1 MKNISTK
8 LIRAEYQYYVEKAT
22 GTNNEIDWN
31 KLVDLLCVDGDW
43 TIQGAETLVAIVQ
56 NYGSFVLKNALA
68 LAIATNI
75 EDGELGL

>member
-31 KLVDLLCVDGDW
+31 KLTDLLRTNGEW
-43 TIQGAETLVAIVQ
+43 TRQGAETLVAIVK
-56 NYGSFVLKNALA
+56 NYGSFVLKNAFA
-68 LAIATNI
+68 LAIVTNI